1 MDYKLLMN
9 TAVLAGEIM
18 LKSGAETYRVEDTM
32 NHILHLASLHS
43 AESFVV
49 STGIIATL
57 SGGENKPITVVKR
70 VNERETN
77 LNRVYRVNS
86 ISRDLCEGRISL
98 QDAWDQLNE
107 TQKQLQYCPWMVN
120 IAMVGITASFTLLL
134 GGNGWD
140 VFGAAVVGA
149 LLAAFMY
156 AAGRAELNSI
166 LKTTAAALAVAVG
179 TLALRQ
185 FIWPALNTDLVIIGC
200 IMPLVPGMAFTNAL
214 RDILYG
220 DYTSGCA
227 RIMEAILIAAAVAVG
242 VGCGISLFHWLG
254 GVM

>member
-1 MDYKLLMN
+1 MWYP
-9 TAVLAGEIM
+9 A
-18 LKSGAETYRVEDTM
+18 
-32 NHILHLASLHS
+32 
-43 AESFVV
+43 
-49 STGIIATL
+49 GIIATL
-57 SGGENKPITVVKR
+57 SGGETTITVVKR

-98 QDAWDQLNE
+98 QEAWDQLNE
-107 TQKQLQYCPWMVN
+107 TQKQLQYRPWMVN
-120 IAMVGITASFTLLL
+120 IAMVGITASFTLPIQA
-134 GGNGWD
+134 GNGWD

-220 DYTSGCA
+220 
-227 RIMEAILIAAAVAVG
+227 
-242 VGCGISLFHWLG
+242 
-254 GVM
+254 

>member
-1 MDYKLLMN
+1 
-9 TAVLAGEIM
+9 
-18 LKSGAETYRVEDTM
+18 
-32 NHILHLASLHS
+32 
-43 AESFVV
+43 
-49 STGIIATL
+49 
-57 SGGENKPITVVKR
+57 
-70 VNERETN
+70 
-77 LNRVYRVNS
+77 
-86 ISRDLCEGRISL
+86 
-98 QDAWDQLNE
+98 
-107 TQKQLQYCPWMVN
+107 
-120 IAMVGITASFTLLL
+120 MVGITASFTLLL

-214 RDILYG
+214 RDIPVSYTHLCSSYPYLLFLLYQLLNF
-220 DYTSGCA
+220 
-227 RIMEAILIAAAVAVG
+227 ILITFSHRVKHNIFRFWQTITAL
-242 VGCGISLFHWLG
+242 SDKS
-254 GVM
+254 MRSD